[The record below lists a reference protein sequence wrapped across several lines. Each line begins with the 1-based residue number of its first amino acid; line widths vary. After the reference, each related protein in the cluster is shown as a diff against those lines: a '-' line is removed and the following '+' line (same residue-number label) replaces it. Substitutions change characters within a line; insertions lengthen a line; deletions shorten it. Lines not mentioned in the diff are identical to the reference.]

1 MNILVMDKGEIT
13 MMSTSAA
20 SPYVDT
26 DQTNSKA
33 WETSVYVVTVL

>member
-26 DQTNSKA
+26 DQTAKHG
-33 WETSVYVVTVL
+33 TTFVYMVAVL